1 MSELVLLT
9 EDEFDALTP
18 AQQARYLDLLS
29 AELGEPTPSPVQ
41 ARAMA
46 LADEVDELLYGG
58 AAGPGKALD
67 LATPI
72 LTTRGWSTMGDLN
85 VGDEVYGPDG
95 QPTRIVAAT
104 APMVD
109 HECWRLT
116 FDDGASIVAD
126 ASHLW
131 LTKARQEAG
140 FSLKTTGDLAATV
153 DRRHPHLLPARI
165 AQGRVESFYVVAAE
179 QVESRPV
186 RCITVARADGM
197 FLAGDH
203 LIPTHN
209 SWFMR
214 HRAQALSR
222 KYPGHKTLLLRES
235 FPELRRTHIRDAIAQ
250 YAVIPASERPEYRS
264 STYEW
269 TFPNGSVIEF
279 GHCAT
284 DDDVRSYLSAEYD
297 CIMVDESSEF
307 SEYRL
312 TMLRSRLRTSF
323 QKASLG
329 VKPHMILGSNPGG
342 IGHKYHVDRF
352 IKPTDYGEHVA
363 TITDE
368 WNNRKVERTVAFV
381 KARVTDNPHID
392 PGYIDNLISLP
403 EALRK
408 QYLEGDWDSFEG
420 QFWSEFE
427 RERAGRPWHVVPPFE
442 VPPDWP
448 RIRGMDFGNAAPF
461 CCLWIAFDHDG
472 DAYVYREMYEKNVT
486 ASEQARRVLKASVMR
501 EAGIPKPERID
512 YTMLDPACWS
522 QHQPGQSIAM
532 QYADEGLYARK
543 GDNQRIAGW
552 TRIRDYL
559 AEDETGKPGLRIF
572 ATCTNLID
580 EMTNALYDK
589 IHVEDLNT
597 KKADHAMDALR
608 YALMSRP
615 RAYTPKKPPPDM
627 SMEAKV
633 DRHFARMERR
643 KKRRLPEGLGGL

>member
-18 AQQARYLDLLS
+18 TQQARYLDLLS

-41 ARAMA
+41 ARAMT

-58 AAGPGKALD
+58 AAGPGK
-67 LATPI
+67 
-72 LTTRGWSTMGDLN
+72 
-85 VGDEVYGPDG
+85 
-95 QPTRIVAAT
+95 
-104 APMVD
+104 
-109 HECWRLT
+109 
-116 FDDGASIVAD
+116 
-126 ASHLW
+126 
-131 LTKARQEAG
+131 
-140 FSLKTTGDLAATV
+140 
-153 DRRHPHLLPARI
+153 
-165 AQGRVESFYVVAAE
+165 
-179 QVESRPV
+179 
-186 RCITVARADGM
+186 
-197 FLAGDH
+197 
-203 LIPTHN
+203 

-222 KYPGHKTLLLRES
+222 RFPGHKTLLLRES

-250 YAVIPASERPEYRS
+250 YAAIPAPERPVYKS

-269 TFPNGSVIEF
+269 TFPNDSVIEF
-279 GHCAT
+279 GHAAT
-284 DDDVRSYLSAEYD
+284 DEDVRSYLSAEYD

-323 QKASLG
+323 TKAALG

-381 KARVTDNPHID
+381 PARVTDNPHID

-589 IHVEDLNT
+589 THVEDLNT
-597 KKADHAMDALR
+597 KKPDHAMDALR

-615 RAYTPKKPPPDM
+615 RSYTPKKPPPDM